1 MIEINITPQNQHQ
14 RIDKF
19 MLKVLP
25 GMSKSFC
32 YKMFRKKNITL
43 NGKKINGHEL
53 CHEGDLIQVYF
64 TQETYDHFAT
74 RIQEK
79 RFESDGVLDVV
90 YEDDQ
95 LIVINKA
102 IGVLSQ
108 DDGTAVSVIDQIR
121 SYYEEKNVQMD
132 TGFRIG
138 VSNRLD
144 RNTTGIVLSA
154 KSLPMAQIINQKI
167 KNHEVVKLY
176 KSIVFGKIDKDIEL
190 KDTIHK
196 DHNNNKVSIDQDGEI
211 MIHTLLKP
219 LRWNESFTEV
229 EIEIKTGKTHQ
240 IRVHLASIGHPVIG
254 DNKYGNIH
262 LNKDFK
268 RKYNLNHQLLHA
280 YSYQFIEGDIPLD
293 NERYYKPFIAIN
305 PDLYNTI
312 AKAVFK

>member
-1 MIEINITPQNQHQ
+1 MVEINITPQNQNQ

-19 MLKVLP
+19 ILKVLP

-53 CHEGDLIQVYF
+53 CNEGDLIQVYF
-64 TQETYDHFAT
+64 TQETYNHFSSNNT
-74 RIQEK
+74 VK
-79 RFESDGVLDVV
+79 TFEDDGALDVV

-102 IGVLSQ
+102 IGILSQ
-108 DDGTAVSVIDQIR
+108 DDGTALSVVDQIR
-121 SYYEEKNVQMD
+121 SYYENQHLQMD
-132 TGFRIG
+132 TGFKVG

-144 RNTTGIVLSA
+144 RNTTGIILSA

-167 KNHEVVKLY
+167 KNHEVIKLY

-196 DHNNNKVSIDQDGEI
+196 DHSNNKVSIDHDGEI
-211 MIHTLLKP
+211 MIHTIIKP
-219 LRWNESFTEV
+219 IRWNESFSEV

-240 IRVHLASIGHPVIG
+240 IRVHLASIGHPIIG
-254 DNKYGNIH
+254 DNKYGNTH
-262 LNKDFK
+262 LNHDLKH
-268 RKYNLNHQLLHA
+268 KYNLNHQLLHA
-280 YSYQFIEGDIPLD
+280 YSYQFIEGDIPLG
-293 NERYYKPFIAIN
+293 NERYYKPFIANN
-305 PDLYNTI
+305 PDLYNTL
-312 AKAVFK
+312 AKAVFE

>member
-43 NGKKINGHEL
+43 NGEKISGHEI

-64 TQETYDHFAT
+64 TQETYNHFAS

-90 YEDDQ
+90 YEDNQ

-108 DDGTAVSVIDQIR
+108 NDGTALSVIDQIR

-154 KSLPMAQIINQKI
+154 KSLPMAQIINHKI

-211 MIHTLLKP
+211 MIHTLIQP

-268 RKYNLNHQLLHA
+268 RKYNLDHQLLHA

-293 NERYYKPFIAIN
+293 NERYYKPFIANN

>member
-43 NGKKINGHEL
+43 NGKKISGHEI
-53 CHEGDLIQVYF
+53 CREGDLIQVYF
-64 TQETYDHFAT
+64 TQETYNLFAS
-74 RIQEK
+74 RIQRK
-79 RFESDGVLDVV
+79 SFECDGVLDVV
-90 YEDDQ
+90 YEDNQ

-108 DDGTAVSVIDQIR
+108 DDGTALSVIDQIR

-167 KNHEVVKLY
+167 KNHEVIKLY

-196 DHNNNKVSIDQDGEI
+196 DHYNNKVSIDQDGEI
-211 MIHTLLKP
+211 MIHTLIKP

-268 RKYNLNHQLLHA
+268 RKYNLDHQLLHA

-293 NERYYKPFIAIN
+293 NERFYKPFIANN